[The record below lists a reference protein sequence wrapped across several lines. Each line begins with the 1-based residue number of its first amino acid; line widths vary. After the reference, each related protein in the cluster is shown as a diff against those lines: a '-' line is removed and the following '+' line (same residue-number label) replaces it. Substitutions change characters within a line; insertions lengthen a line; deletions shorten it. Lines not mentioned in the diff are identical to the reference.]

1 MTDISHRFA
10 LDEIDHRDLLEI
22 FTLRYQTCWRVGK
35 GQIAFPATK
44 DHKLRL
50 EMRHGQIARI
60 WAGQSLSGQEL
71 DELLE
76 QVEADLK
83 DNRVAQFGA
92 AILFAHRPVKGGFR
106 FKPIQMQILPP
117 PSDAPLPQ
125 QMLAKHP
132 FVLEYPIQAFRT
144 PELRNKRHQKS
155 AFEWTWVL
163 NALLHGSIK
172 CDSVRPRQMWAIKS
186 GEAGRPFWAQEFY
199 IVPGFLG
206 FREALSDPGSTVL
219 PVVTAD
225 AYFGDRQR
233 QRDFPIDEFF
243 VPDNLDLLI
252 AAFLELDGEN
262 RRRFLRSAAAVYIAQ
277 DLWEVSISSFLLAC
291 VQAVET
297 LVDRPTARRCPT
309 CGKDAG
315 PGPTRLFREF
325 VEKHCLT
332 GEVDERAATALY
344 STRSA
349 LAHGSYLFQIDEAP
363 WSMNLGA
370 IIASNHELDIARS
383 ALRIAQE
390 GLRNWLLTKSGLP
403 SQAKAPA

>member
-144 PELRNKRHQKS
+144 PELRNK
-155 AFEWTWVL
+155 
-163 NALLHGSIK
+163 
-172 CDSVRPRQMWAIKS
+172 
-186 GEAGRPFWAQEFY
+186 
-199 IVPGFLG
+199 
-206 FREALSDPGSTVL
+206 
-219 PVVTAD
+219 
-225 AYFGDRQR
+225 QR
-233 QRDFPIDEFF
+233 QRDFPVDEFF

-277 DLWEVSISSFLLAC
+277 DLWEVSISSFLLSC
-291 VQAVET
+291 VQAVE
-297 LVDRPTARRCPT
+297 
-309 CGKDAG
+309 
-315 PGPTRLFREF
+315 
-325 VEKHCLT
+325 
-332 GEVDERAATALY
+332 
-344 STRSA
+344 
-349 LAHGSYLFQIDEAP
+349 
-363 WSMNLGA
+363 
-370 IIASNHELDIARS
+370 
-383 ALRIAQE
+383 
-390 GLRNWLLTKSGLP
+390 
-403 SQAKAPA
+403 